1 MVRSRVSRVWVIA
14 HSRGAPPSLC
24 PRQTGER
31 EVEGSSLVT
40 DRDRHVLDLE
50 LTDRL
55 QHPPTDVRIDLD
67 LEVIHA
73 LQRLMIF
80 LAEHHL
86 PFGLVAPP
94 SFPRLNTLFKV
105 GVFSLGAPR
114 HNRHRGG

>member
-1 MVRSRVSRVWVIA
+1 MIDRNMAAEADGEVAGFKSMCHCSLARRTSL
-14 HSRGAPPSLC
+14 SLC

-31 EVEGSSLVT
+31 EVEGSSLVA

-55 QHPPTDVRIDLD
+55 QHRPTDVRIDLD

-86 PFGLVAPP
+86 ALWRVELH
-94 SFPRLNTLFKV
+94 S
-105 GVFSLGAPR
+105 
-114 HNRHRGG
+114 